1 MNSTAKILVPG
12 QEWLV
17 RTDEGKLGALSKSRK
32 GYTFFKNG
40 EAFGFK
46 NLNDAR
52 TQLGIELFEESL
64 KKNSNEA
71 ESKTFAIYDYP
82 CRTKPFDPVY
92 NVKEKLPL
100 YAKNIKSKSR
110 YCAGYYVIKFRKGWI
125 RTFCPKLITL
135 QRYPY
140 FGPFKTEAEVKSV
153 LNNVNSKL

>member
-1 MNSTAKILVPG
+1 
-12 QEWLV
+12 
-17 RTDEGKLGALSKSRK
+17 
-32 GYTFFKNG
+32 
-40 EAFGFK
+40 
-46 NLNDAR
+46 
-52 TQLGIELFEESL
+52 LFEESL
-64 KKNSNEA
+64 KKTAGDVET
-71 ESKTFAIYDYP
+71 KTFSIHDYP

-153 LNNVNSKL
+153 LNNVNSKLWKH